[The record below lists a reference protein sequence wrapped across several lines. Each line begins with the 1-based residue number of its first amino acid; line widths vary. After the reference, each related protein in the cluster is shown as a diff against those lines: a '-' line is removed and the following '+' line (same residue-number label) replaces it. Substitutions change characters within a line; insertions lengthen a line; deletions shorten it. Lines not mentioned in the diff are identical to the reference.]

1 MAEAASKSYADM
13 LDQNTLTTVS
23 SNDRSANREQ
33 RKRKEEKDKD
43 NDDDRAD
50 RGSKVPPSSTS
61 SKESKENKDSSSR
74 KVSRVQKVLSTI
86 PFIGKRLFNKK
97 QFVSQPQVTATGEE
111 LGLSNP
117 EDEHTIKKI
126 MSRGL
131 WGSIG
136 ASGSPSSFI

>member
-50 RGSKVPPSSTS
+50 RGSKMPSSSTS

-74 KVSRVQKVLSTI
+74 KVSRVQKVLSTL

-97 QFVSQPQVTATGEE
+97 RFVSQTQVTAGEE

-117 EDEHTIKKI
+117 EDEHPMKKI
-126 MSRGL
+126 ISRGL